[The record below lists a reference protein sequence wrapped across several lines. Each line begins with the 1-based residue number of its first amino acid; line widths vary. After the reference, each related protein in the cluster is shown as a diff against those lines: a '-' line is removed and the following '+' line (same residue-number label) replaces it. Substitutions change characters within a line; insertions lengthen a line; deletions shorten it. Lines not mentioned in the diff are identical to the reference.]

1 MNPKFFKD
9 QAAFRKWLAANHDK
23 KSELLVGFYKK
34 DSGRKSITYP
44 EALDEALCFGW
55 IDGVKKRI
63 DEISYSQRYSPRKEK
78 SNWSLIN
85 IRHVER
91 LKKAG
96 QMAPPGLAAYEKREA
111 KRTGVYS
118 FENEPLEFS
127 PELLKQFQAN
137 KKAWEF
143 FSKQPPYYI
152 KVSKF
157 YVMSAKKEETRQRR
171 LQHIIDNSEKGIRSG
186 VLEGKSNK

>member
-1 MNPKFFKD
+1 MKPKFFKD
-9 QAAFRKWLAANHDK
+9 QASFRKWLEANHDK
-23 KSELLVGFYKK
+23 KSELLVGFHKR
-34 DSGRKSITYP
+34 DSGLKSITYP

-55 IDGVKKRI
+55 IDGVKRRI
-63 DEISYSQRYSPRKEK
+63 DDLSYSHRFSPRKEK
-78 SNWSLIN
+78 SNWSLVN

-96 QMAPPGLAAYEKREA
+96 LMMPPGLAAYEKREA

-127 PELLKQFQAN
+127 PELLKQFKAN

-143 FSKQPPYYI
+143 FMNMPPSLI
-152 KVSKF
+152 KMSKF

-186 VLEGKSNK
+186 VLEGKSDK

>member
-1 MNPKFFKD
+1 MQPRFFKD
-9 QAAFRKWLAANHDK
+9 QAAFRKWLEANHDK

-34 DSGRKSITYP
+34 DSGKPSITYP
-44 EALDEALCFGW
+44 QALDEALCFGW

-63 DEISYSQRYSPRKEK
+63 DNISYSHRYSPRKPK
-78 SNWSLIN
+78 SNWSLVN

-96 QMAPPGLAAYEKREA
+96 QMAPAGLAAYEKRDS

-118 FENEPLEFS
+118 FENEPVEFS
-127 PELLKQFQAN
+127 QELLKQFKAN
-137 KKAWEF
+137 KKAWDF
-143 FSKQPPYYI
+143 FIKQPAYLI

-186 VLEGKSNK
+186 VLEGKSEK